1 VAIMLAAVVSGLFGT
16 VLRGPITPLCQESQ
30 PCSEPAAGVRLTFLR
45 DGRAVRSVVTTS
57 TGRYRVHLPA
67 GSYLVRVAKESPI
80 ERLRPTSVIVRRGLM
95 RRRGFF
101 IDTGIR

>member
-1 VAIMLAAVVSGLFGT
+1 
-16 VLRGPITPLCQESQ
+16 
-30 PCSEPAAGVRLTFLR
+30 
-45 DGRAVRSVVTTS
+45 
-57 TGRYRVHLPA
+57 
-67 GSYLVRVAKESPI
+67 VAKESPI